1 MIPISYN
8 VRSLFVR
15 KSTTLATALGIGL
28 VVFVFASVLMLNA
41 GIKRTL
47 GKSGRPDTAIVVSK
61 GSEAELSSGVTK
73 EQVALVES
81 KGEFIAQGQDGK
93 PLAVAELVTNVTV
106 HKIGTSGVSN
116 VTVRGVDFEEAQKFR
131 PEIKIVQGRM
141 AQAGKSEVVIGKAI
155 AGRFQGLAMGSTF
168 ELKTNV
174 KLTVVG
180 VFSANDGASI
190 ESEVWGDIEQMRTAF
205 GRGTAV
211 SSVRVRLKDASKL
224 DDLKAS
230 IESDPNL
237 QLDVLRETTF
247 YEKQSEGLAGVLTAL
262 GMVIA
267 IFFSIGAMIGAAIT
281 MGSTIANRRREIGTL
296 RALGF
301 SRIGILFSFLIES
314 TLLALCG
321 GAIGSVAALAM
332 GFVKFSTMNFA
343 SWSEIVFSFHPTGG
357 IVIGSLIFASFM
369 GVIGG
374 FIPAV
379 RAARTSPIQ
388 AMRG

>member
-1 MIPISYN
+1 MIPLSYN

-28 VVFVFASVLMLNA
+28 VVFVFASVLMLNS

-47 GKSGRPDTAIVVSK
+47 GKSGRTDTAIIVSK
-61 GSEAELSSGVTK
+61 GSTAELSSTVTK
-73 EQVALVES
+73 EQVSLIES
-81 KGEFIAQGQDGK
+81 KGDYIAQGEGGR
-93 PLAVAELVTNVTV
+93 PLVSADLVTNLTL
-106 HKIGTSGVSN
+106 HKLGTSGVSN
-116 VTVRGVDFEEAQKFR
+116 VTVRGVDLESTLKFR
-131 PEIKIVQGRM
+131 PEVKIVSGRM
-141 AQAGKSEVVIGKAI
+141 AQPGKSEVVIGRAI
-155 AGRFQGLAMGSTF
+155 AGRFEGLTMGSTF

-174 KLTVVG
+174 KLQVVG
-180 VFSANDGASI
+180 VFAASGSSI

-205 GRGTAV
+205 GRGASS
-211 SSVRVRLKDASKL
+211 SSVRVRLKDPSKL

-237 QLDVLRETTF
+237 GLEVDRENVF
-247 YEKQSEGLAGVLTAL
+247 FEKQSEGLAFVLTFL
-262 GMVIA
+262 GMLIA
-267 IFFSIGAMIGAAIT
+267 IFFSGGAMIGAAIT
-281 MGSTIANRRREIGTL
+281 MNSTISNRRREIGTL

-301 SRIGILFSFLIES
+301 SRIGILLSFLMES
-314 TLLALCG
+314 LLLALCG
-321 GAIGSVAALAM
+321 GAVGALAALGM

-343 SWSEIVFSFHPTGG
+343 SWSEIVFTFHPTGG
-357 IVIGSLIFASFM
+357 IVIGSLIFASAM

-374 FIPAV
+374 FIPAL